1 MGVIGSNS
9 PTPLPETA
17 HVERPKISVVILNY
31 NGLAWLPRCF
41 ESLLEQTFLDQIEV
55 IVVDNA
61 SSDGSDGVCEEW
73 LKRFERG
80 RIIRNATNLYFCGG
94 NNVGAGAAAG
104 EFVLFLNFDL
114 WLQPDCL
121 ERLYHDT
128 VSAQADASTP
138 LVLDYEDGSF
148 QNAGASGL
156 DWMGIITHLDQ
167 PKRTTEVLVA
177 CGCSL
182 MVRRELFLRIGGFPE
197 EHLMYAEEA
206 DLCWRVWL
214 AGGKVV
220 TVPSA
225 RLHHR
230 GAALANPEGHTK
242 IVEAR
247 TSETK
252 RYLANRN
259 TLLVLLKNCQGP
271 LLLLIFPHLLLL
283 SFEAFASL
291 LLFRRWAYVRR
302 SYLSAVT
309 DAFRM
314 LPVVQQ
320 RRAAIRT
327 FRKRGDFWML
337 RFLRLKPGRWDEV
350 KRLFA
355 FGTPKV
361 DAK

>member
-1 MGVIGSNS
+1 
-9 PTPLPETA
+9 
-17 HVERPKISVVILNY
+17 
-31 NGLAWLPRCF
+31 
-41 ESLLEQTFLDQIEV
+41 
-55 IVVDNA
+55 VDNA
-61 SSDGSDGVCEEW
+61 SSDGSDDLCEEW
-73 LKRFERG
+73 LKRFHNG
-80 RIIRNATNLYFCGG
+80 RLIRNATNLYFCGG
-94 NNVGAGAAAG
+94 NNVGAAAATG

-114 WLQPDCL
+114 WLEPDCL

-128 VSAQADASTP
+128 VSARADASTP
-138 LVLDYEDGSF
+138 LVLNYEDESF

-156 DWMGIITHLDQ
+156 DWMGIITHLN
-167 PKRTTEVLVA
+167 PPATTTEVLVA

-182 MVRRELFLRIGGFPE
+182 MVSRELFLRIGGFPE
-197 EHLMYAEEA
+197 EHLMYAEES
-206 DLCWRVWL
+206 DLCWRVWT

-220 TVPSA
+220 VAPLS

-242 IVEAR
+242 VVEAR

-252 RYLANRN
+252 RFLANRN

-271 LLLLIFPHLLLL
+271 LLLLLVPHLLLL
-283 SFEAFASL
+283 AAEAFVSL
-291 LLFRRWAYVRR
+291 LLVRRWAYVRK
-302 SYLSAVT
+302 SYLSAVA
-309 DAFRM
+309 DALRM
-314 LPVVQQ
+314 LPVVRQ

>member
-1 MGVIGSNS
+1 MDDAASNS
-9 PTPLPETA
+9 PTPVSGGAVDDPL
-17 HVERPKISVVILNY
+17 KISVVILNY
-31 NGLAWLPRCF
+31 NGLVWLPRCF
-41 ESLLEQTFLDQIEV
+41 ESLLEQTFLDHIEV

-61 SSDGSDGVCEEW
+61 SSDRSDDLCEEW
-73 LKRFERG
+73 LKRFKHG
-80 RIIRNATNLYFCGG
+80 RLIRNATNLYFCGG
-94 NNVGAGAAAG
+94 NNVGAAAAAG

-114 WLQPDCL
+114 WLEPTCL
-121 ERLYHDT
+121 ERLYCDT

-138 LVLDYEDGSF
+138 LVLNYEDGSF

-156 DWMGIITHLDQ
+156 DWLGIITHLN
-167 PKRTTEVLVA
+167 PPAATTEVLVA

-182 MVRRELFLRIGGFPE
+182 MVRRELFHRVDGFPE

-206 DLCWRVWL
+206 DLCWRVWI

-242 IVEAR
+242 VVEAR

-271 LLLLIFPHLLLL
+271 LLLLVVPHLLLL
-283 SFEAFASL
+283 GAEAFVSL
-291 LLFRRWAYVRR
+291 LLVRRWAYVRK
-302 SYLSAVT
+302 SYLSAVA

-314 LPVVQQ
+314 LPVVRQ
-320 RRAAIRT
+320 RRAAIRR
-327 FRKRGDFWML
+327 FRKRGDLWML